1 MFEPGDYVVYG
12 MKGVCQVEEITEL
25 DMKGTAEG
33 RLYYVLRPCFQKGST
48 IFTPVDNEKTA
59 MRAVMSRDEARK
71 LVDEI
76 SEIEA
81 LLEKNDKERERQ
93 YKEAIRSGDP
103 RQWVRIIK
111 TSYLRGQERIAQGKK
126 AAMID
131 ERYFHAAEEQ
141 LYEELSIALNLPKED
156 MRAYI
161 GRHVAERKHLKGG
174 GRKNRTRKPQ
184 EERTGR
190 SEY

>member
-71 LVDEI
+71 LVDDI
-76 SEIEA
+76 SEIEV

-161 GRHVAERKHLKGG
+161 GRHVAE
-174 GRKNRTRKPQ
+174 
-184 EERTGR
+184 
-190 SEY
+190 